1 MGTTVSS
8 PIMAR
13 LDRVSDGS
21 LRDVSFALEEG
32 GSAKI
37 LLASED
43 RKNELLAA
51 LTGLRRPGAG
61 SVFLLGE
68 DLYALKEKERLRLFQ
83 RIGVVPSDGGMISNL
98 KAWENMLL
106 PAWYHR
112 GLTAEQAERPVAE
125 IFDQLGPGESGLK
138 QRMGELPDRLSLY
151 ERRVVALA
159 RAMLM
164 EPDILIYDFTFT
176 GLERDAAQQL
186 MKLTGEF
193 HGRKA
198 GRVSLYLCPDDA
210 VSARLTADQTIT
222 LAH

>member
-1 MGTTVSS
+1 MIRFDHVTKGPVRNLSFD
-8 PIMAR
+8 
-13 LDRVSDGS
+13 LDR
-21 LRDVSFALEEG
+21 G
-32 GSAKI
+32 GTAKI
-37 LLASED
+37 LFDSED
-43 RKNELLAA
+43 RKNLFFGLLAGRQRPE
-51 LTGLRRPGAG
+51 TGKVLFFGK
-61 SVFLLGE
+61 
-68 DLYALKEKERLRLFQ
+68 DLYARGENARLALFR

-98 KAWENMLL
+98 KAWENLLL

-125 IFDQLGPGESGLK
+125 IFEQLESGEAGLK
-138 QRMGELPDRLSLY
+138 RRMGELPGQLSLY
-151 ERRVVALA
+151 ELRVVALA
-159 RAMLM
+159 RARLV
-164 EPDILIYDFTFT
+164 EPDILIYDFTFA

-210 VSARLTADQTIT
+210 VSARLAVDRTIT

>member
-1 MGTTVSS
+1 MVSS
-8 PIMAR
+8 QTVACF
-13 LDRVSDGS
+13 DRVSMGL
-21 LRDVSFALEEG
+21 LRDVSFTLEEG
-32 GSAKI
+32 SSAKI
-37 LLASED
+37 LFDSED
-43 RKNELLAA
+43 RKNLLFGL
-51 LTGLRRPGAG
+51 LTGRRRPEAG
-61 SVFLLGE
+61 RIFFFGE
-68 DLYALKEKERLRLFQ
+68 DLFAHEEDERLVLF
-83 RIGVVPSDGGMISNL
+83 RRVGVVPADGGLISNL
-98 KAWENMLL
+98 KAWENLLL

-125 IFDQLGPGESGLK
+125 IFDRLEPGEAGLK
-138 QRMGELPDRLSLY
+138 RRMGELPGQLSLY

-186 MKLTGEF
+186 MRLTGEY

-210 VSARLTADQTIT
+210 VSARLAVDSTIT
-222 LAH
+222 LTQ

>member
-1 MGTTVSS
+1 MIRFERVTKGLFRNLSFD
-8 PIMAR
+8 
-13 LDRVSDGS
+13 LDSGS
-21 LRDVSFALEEG
+21 
-32 GSAKI
+32 SAKI
-37 LLASED
+37 LFDSED
-43 RKNELLAA
+43 RKNILFGLLA
-51 LTGLRRPGAG
+51 GLRRPEAG
-61 SVFLLGE
+61 KVLFFGE
-68 DLYALKEKERLRLFQ
+68 DLFAHEEKERLALFQ
-83 RIGVVPSDGGMISNL
+83 RIGVVPAHGGLISNL
-98 KAWENMLL
+98 KAWENLLL

-125 IFDQLGPGESGLK
+125 IFDQLGPGETGLK
-138 QRMGELPDRLSLY
+138 QRMGELPGQLSLY

-176 GLERDAAQQL
+176 GLERDAAQRL

-210 VSARLTADQTIT
+210 VSARLAADNTIT
-222 LAH
+222 LN

>member
-1 MGTTVSS
+1 
-8 PIMAR
+8 
-13 LDRVSDGS
+13 
-21 LRDVSFALEEG
+21 
-32 GSAKI
+32 
-37 LLASED
+37 
-43 RKNELLAA
+43 
-51 LTGLRRPGAG
+51 
-61 SVFLLGE
+61 
-68 DLYALKEKERLRLFQ
+68 
-83 RIGVVPSDGGMISNL
+83 
-98 KAWENMLL
+98 L

-125 IFDQLGPGESGLK
+125 MFEQLESGEAGLK
-138 QRMGELPDRLSLY
+138 RRMGELPGQLSLY

-164 EPDILIYDFTFT
+164 EPDILIYDFTFA

-210 VSARLTADQTIT
+210 VSARLAVDNTIT
-222 LAH
+222 LTQ

>member
-1 MGTTVSS
+1 MIRFECVTKGPVRNLSFD
-8 PIMAR
+8 
-13 LDRVSDGS
+13 LDSGS
-21 LRDVSFALEEG
+21 
-32 GSAKI
+32 SAKI
-37 LLASED
+37 LFDSED
-43 RKNELLAA
+43 RKDLLFGLLAG
-51 LTGLRRPGAG
+51 LQRPETGKVL
-61 SVFLLGE
+61 FFGE
-68 DLYALKEKERLRLFQ
+68 DLFAHEEKERLVLFR
-83 RIGVVPSDGGMISNL
+83 RIGVVPAHGGLISNL
-98 KAWENMLL
+98 KAWENLLL

-125 IFDQLGPGESGLK
+125 IFDQLEPGEAGLK
-138 QRMGELPDRLSLY
+138 QRMGELPGQLSLY

-176 GLERDAAQQL
+176 GLERDAAQRL

-210 VSARLTADQTIT
+210 ASARLAADCTIT

>member
-1 MGTTVSS
+1 MIRFERVTKGPVRNLSFD
-8 PIMAR
+8 
-13 LDRVSDGS
+13 LDS
-21 LRDVSFALEEG
+21 G
-32 GSAKI
+32 GSAKM
-37 LLASED
+37 LFDSED
-43 RKNELLAA
+43 RKNILFGLLA
-51 LTGLRRPGAG
+51 GLQRPEAG
-61 SVFLLGE
+61 KVLFFGE
-68 DLYALKEKERLRLFQ
+68 DLFAHEEKERLVLFQ
-83 RIGVVPSDGGMISNL
+83 RIGVVPAHGGLISNL
-98 KAWENMLL
+98 KAWENLLL

-125 IFDQLGPGESGLK
+125 IFDQLEPGEAGLK
-138 QRMGELPDRLSLY
+138 QRMGELPGQLSLY

-176 GLERDAAQQL
+176 GLERDTAQRL

-210 VSARLTADQTIT
+210 VSARLVADNTIT
-222 LAH
+222 LTQ

>member
-1 MGTTVSS
+1 MIRFDHVTQGPVRNLSFN
-8 PIMAR
+8 
-13 LDRVSDGS
+13 LDR
-21 LRDVSFALEEG
+21 G
-32 GSAKI
+32 GTAKI
-37 LLASED
+37 LFDSED
-43 RKNELLAA
+43 RKNMFFGMLAGRQRPE
-51 LTGLRRPGAG
+51 TGKIL
-61 SVFLLGE
+61 FFGE
-68 DLYALKEKERLRLFQ
+68 DLFAREEDERVALFQ
-83 RIGVVPSDGGMISNL
+83 RIGVVPADGGMISNL
-98 KAWENMLL
+98 KAWENLLL

-125 IFDQLGPGESGLK
+125 IFEQLEAGEAGLK
-138 QRMGELPDRLSLY
+138 QRMGELPGQLSLY

-210 VSARLTADQTIT
+210 VSARLAVDNTIT
-222 LAH
+222 LTQ

>member
-1 MGTTVSS
+1 MIRFESVTKGSVRNLSFD
-8 PIMAR
+8 
-13 LDRVSDGS
+13 LDPGS
-21 LRDVSFALEEG
+21 T
-32 GSAKI
+32 AKI
-37 LLASED
+37 LFDSED
-43 RKNELLAA
+43 RKNLVFGLLA
-51 LTGLRRPGAG
+51 GLQRPEAG
-61 SVFLLGE
+61 KVLFFDE
-68 DLYALKEKERLRLFQ
+68 DLFAHEEDVRLALFR
-83 RIGVVPSDGGMISNL
+83 RIGVVPAHGGLISNL
-98 KAWENMLL
+98 KAWENLLL

-125 IFDQLGPGESGLK
+125 IFDQLEPGEAGLK
-138 QRMGELPDRLSLY
+138 QRMGELPGQLSLY

-164 EPDILIYDFTFT
+164 EPDILIYDFTFA

-210 VSARLTADQTIT
+210 VSARLATDSTIT
-222 LAH
+222 LTH

>member
-1 MGTTVSS
+1 MIRFDHVTQGPVRNLSFD
-8 PIMAR
+8 
-13 LDRVSDGS
+13 LDR
-21 LRDVSFALEEG
+21 G
-32 GSAKI
+32 GTAKI
-37 LLASED
+37 LFDSED
-43 RKNELLAA
+43 RKNLFFGMLAGRQRPE
-51 LTGLRRPGAG
+51 TGKVL
-61 SVFLLGE
+61 FFGE
-68 DLYALKEKERLRLFQ
+68 DLFARGENERLALFQ
-83 RIGVVPSDGGMISNL
+83 RIGVVPADGGMISNL
-98 KAWENMLL
+98 KAWENLLL

-125 IFDQLGPGESGLK
+125 IFEQLEAGESILK
-138 QRMGELPDRLSLY
+138 RRMGELPDRLSLY

-176 GLERDAAQQL
+176 GLDRDAAQRL
-186 MKLTGEF
+186 MRLTGEY

-210 VSARLTADQTIT
+210 ISARLAADQTIT

>member
-1 MGTTVSS
+1 MIRFERVTKGPVRNLSFD
-8 PIMAR
+8 
-13 LDRVSDGS
+13 LDS
-21 LRDVSFALEEG
+21 G
-32 GSAKI
+32 GSAKM
-37 LLASED
+37 LFDSED
-43 RKNELLAA
+43 RKNILFGLLA
-51 LTGLRRPGAG
+51 GLQRPEAG
-61 SVFLLGE
+61 KVLFFGE
-68 DLYALKEKERLRLFQ
+68 DLFAHEEKERLVLFQ
-83 RIGVVPSDGGMISNL
+83 RIGVVPAHGGLISNL
-98 KAWENMLL
+98 KAWENLLL

-125 IFDQLGPGESGLK
+125 IFDQLEPGEAGLK
-138 QRMGELPDRLSLY
+138 QRMGELPGQLSLY

-176 GLERDAAQQL
+176 GLERDTAQRL

-210 VSARLTADQTIT
+210 VSARLMADQTIN